1 MVGDLILLFEKK
13 ETSLYYTLKYI
24 LFVFIFLSVSALLYY
39 VYVRFIPS
47 PSVPSPAF
55 AKPRGTVI
63 LDAGHGGMDG
73 GAVSDNG
80 TLEKELNLQITLM
93 LRDLLEVSGIDVILT
108 RDSDIML
115 ESKSASGTKKMRDLR
130 ARVEIAEANP
140 DAVFVS
146 IHMNK
151 FPKTSVSGLQLY
163 CSPNADES
171 HTLAEMHQSGVKT
184 YLQPDNN
191 RPIKTADS
199 AIYILDRI
207 KNPAV
212 LVECGFLSN
221 YDDEQLLL
229 DSEYQRKLV
238 LVLASSLMQF
248 IDCNY

>member
-1 MVGDLILLFEKK
+1 MTQATE
-13 ETSLYYTLKYI
+13 EW
-24 LFVFIFLSVSALLYY
+24 
-39 VYVRFIPS
+39 
-47 PSVPSPAF
+47 
-55 AKPRGTVI
+55 
-63 LDAGHGGMDG
+63 DG

-171 HTLAEMHQSGVKT
+171 HTLAEMLQSGVKT

-191 RPIKTADS
+191 RS
-199 AIYILDRI
+199 Y
-207 KNPAV
+207 KN
-212 LVECGFLSN
+212 CGFSYIYSGQN
-221 YDDEQLLL
+221 KKSCSACRMRVSFQL
-229 DSEYQRKLV
+229 
-238 LVLASSLMQF
+238 
-248 IDCNY
+248 